1 MVSTAHFT
9 EVSTVG
15 TRPGKHGYKDDMLQ
29 MEFLVFKFLITA
41 NRLAMKKTENLN
53 SGSQKPLKNKN
64 NF

>member
-1 MVSTAHFT
+1 MSTAHFT

-41 NRLAMKKTENLN
+41 NRLAMKEERILTLGLRNL
-53 SGSQKPLKNKN
+53 
-64 NF
+64 

>member
-41 NRLAMKKTENLN
+41 NRLAMKEQRILTLGLRNL
-53 SGSQKPLKNKN
+53 
-64 NF
+64 